1 MDWSRKGW
9 IDVCLQLVLFYA
21 VDCSFVLMGNEGFTQ
36 VFLLGMV
43 MTAFCVSLHF
53 LRKTVK
59 SFVMFFVLSIF
70 AAALSFPA
78 FFVVFK
84 YSFRFEME
92 MCVAS
97 VMFCILTYF
106 MYSCAV
112 WLNKTEQSDKEHLS
126 RSGFLIVFLYFYSRI
141 KNNDVC
147 VMVEMCMLLVFVLLQ
162 FVYHYYEIYGGLQKQ
177 YGKNAYFPSRQLELV
192 GKMQIFLVCAIL
204 ILCTLFFY
212 YGPYGNLELQILKLL
227 KYLLL
232 LPLSLIFREGSVLPD
247 PESTEEETFS
257 TEWESI
263 PTAMVQTVEQTT
275 QQAEEK
281 AGSAVSLDLFFSLLI
296 YVAIAGIALFI
307 IYKIY
312 RFWKRIRGTY
322 RSGSDVM
329 ESWKREAA
337 QPMRKISYDETHE
350 EYTDLKNA
358 ERIRRL
364 YRHAVRS
371 AVRKEK
377 IISAAAL
384 PRDITKEYIEPYDES
399 LESCEITRIYE
410 KARYSKE
417 QITEREVE
425 YMMKV
430 KGK

>member
-1 MDWSRKGW
+1 
-9 IDVCLQLVLFYA
+9 
-21 VDCSFVLMGNEGFTQ
+21 
-36 VFLLGMV
+36 
-43 MTAFCVSLHF
+43 
-53 LRKTVK
+53 
-59 SFVMFFVLSIF
+59 
-70 AAALSFPA
+70 
-78 FFVVFK
+78 
-84 YSFRFEME
+84 
-92 MCVAS
+92 
-97 VMFCILTYF
+97 
-106 MYSCAV
+106 
-112 WLNKTEQSDKEHLS
+112 
-126 RSGFLIVFLYFYSRI
+126 
-141 KNNDVC
+141 
-147 VMVEMCMLLVFVLLQ
+147 MVEMCMLLAFALLQ
-162 FVYHYYEIYGGLQKQ
+162 FIYHYYEIYGGLQKQ